1 MGLPKT
7 APGPKYDPIQ
17 LQKEIQRLQTEDRGI
32 EGEKILRKN
41 TWKLSK
47 QLKKNPSENMNENL
61 NAWLWF
67 F

>member
-32 EGEKILRKN
+32 EGKKFREKILKN
-41 TWKLSK
+41 YRNNYFS
-47 QLKKNPSENMNENL
+47 N
-61 NAWLWF
+61 F
-67 F
+67 C